1 MKFDLTSAFKPKLFE
16 ILFSG
21 SYNKKTF
28 ISDLIAGVIV
38 GIIALPLA
46 IAFGIASGVTP
57 QQGLITAIVAG
68 LLTSVLGGSRFLIG
82 GPTGAFIVIV
92 FGIVQQFGFSGL
104 VIATVL
110 AGFILLLMGL
120 LKLGNIIKFIPYP
133 IVVGFTSGIALV
145 IFSTQIKD
153 FLGLTI
159 ENIPADFIPKWGAYF
174 MNISTINIPEAALG
188 IFSLL
193 VIIFWPLFYKKI
205 PGSLISIIVGT
216 IGAIIITKTTG
227 IEFATIGSKFP
238 ELAGGISMPKP
249 EIPHIDFAT
258 VRLLFQ
264 PAITIAIL
272 CAVESLLA
280 AMVAD
285 GVTGKKHDS
294 NTELI
299 GQGITNIITP
309 FFGGIPSTGALARTM
324 ANINNGGKTP
334 VAGIIHAV
342 VLLMIFLFLM
352 PYAVYIPLAT
362 LAAIL
367 IIVAYNM
374 SEWRTFKYLLKGH
387 KADVAVL
394 LITFF
399 LTVVVDLTVAI
410 EVGILLAV
418 ALFVTRVSET
428 SSITMLDQKSIAGS
442 ESEELPYDVDMI
454 TIPKGVEV
462 YEIDGPFFFGLA
474 SKLDEVNNSAYHTV
488 KVRIIRMRKVPFI
501 DSTGMNNLRN
511 LWKRSRKEH
520 IQIILSGVTDTVYES
535 LQKAGFVNEIGREYI
550 YPHIQMAMAKASEI
564 AQKAAI
570 EDYNKH
576 HQKKDKTPL

>member
-1 MKFDLTSAFKPKLFE
+1 MKFNLTSVFKPKLFE
-16 ILFSG
+16 ILVNG
-21 SYNKKTF
+21 SYNKKTLF
-28 ISDLIAGVIV
+28 SDIFAGINV

-57 QQGLITAIVAG
+57 QQGIITAIVG
-68 LLTSVLGGSRFLIG
+68 GVLTSLLGGSKFLIG
-82 GPTGAFIVIV
+82 GPTGTLIVLV
-92 FGIVQQFGFSGL
+92 FGIIQEFGFSGL
-104 VIATVL
+104 IVATVI
-110 AGFILLLMGL
+110 AGFILLLMGIF
-120 LKLGNIIKFIPYP
+120 KLGSIIKFIPYP
-133 IVVGFTSGIALV
+133 IVIGFTSGIALV

-153 FLGLTI
+153 FLGLSI
-159 ENIPADFIPKWGAYF
+159 ENVPIDFIPKWGVYF
-174 MNISTINIPEAALG
+174 SNISTISIPEALLG
-188 IFSLL
+188 LFSLL
-193 VIIFWPLFYKKI
+193 VIIVWPYFYKKI
-205 PGSLISIIVGT
+205 PGSLISIIVAT
-216 IGAIIITKTTG
+216 IGAVIISKTMG

-238 ELAGGISMPKP
+238 ELASGVSLPKP
-249 EIPHIDFAT
+249 EIPHIDFAKI
-258 VRLLFQ
+258 RLLFQ

-272 CAVESLLA
+272 CAIETLMS

-299 GQGITNIITP
+299 GQGLTNIITP
-309 FFGGIPSTGALARTM
+309 FFGGIPSTGALAKTM

-334 VAGIIHAV
+334 VSGVIHAV
-342 VLLMIFLFLM
+342 VLLLIFLFLM
-352 PYAVYIPLAT
+352 PYAIYIPLAT

-367 IIVAYNM
+367 MVVSYNM

-399 LTVVVDLTVAI
+399 LTIVVGLSVAI
-410 EVGILLAV
+410 EVGVLLAV

-428 SSITMLDQKSIAGS
+428 SSITIIEDKTIPGN
-442 ESEELPYDVDMI
+442 ESEELAYDADMLA
-454 TIPKGVEV
+454 IPKGVEI

-474 SKLDEVNNSAYHTV
+474 SKLDEINTSTHHSV

-520 IQIILSGVTDTVYES
+520 VQLILSGVSDTVYDS
-535 LQKAGFVNEIGREYI
+535 LQKSGFVNEIGREFI

-564 AQKAAI
+564 AQKAALD
-570 EDYNKH
+570 EYNKH
-576 HQKKDKTPL
+576 LQKKR